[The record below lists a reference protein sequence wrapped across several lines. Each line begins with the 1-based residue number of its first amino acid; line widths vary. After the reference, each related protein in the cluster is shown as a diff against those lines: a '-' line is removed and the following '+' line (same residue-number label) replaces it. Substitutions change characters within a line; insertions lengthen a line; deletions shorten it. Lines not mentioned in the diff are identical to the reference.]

1 MILYVSV
8 ASVVISGVLWL
19 ARYAAKTGT
28 RFTKLIVFQRLTEDS
43 ARANNGLILLAGS
56 LFVLTQ
62 LFSDGT
68 CKRWVRSQNSLAI
81 FSKES
86 FRVYGRFTTEQ
97 QEAAEWL
104 KRNANENAR
113 IVADGYTNEALDFF
127 DVADYDIPLFRPSE
141 GMSIAFDVAQRKGD
155 NARPL
160 YLFTYSGFKS
170 GAQRHRIIFPIYEE
184 DIVGALGEEYPD
196 YLVISWRSLFCGAY
210 FDKAKWA
217 ELKFANQSVRI
228 YEINLDKFEPVVFED
243 IGVNDTIDEHLI
255 WLKEHYPD
263 EYMLLEEKIQILGLT
278 VDELRNSQLRFPVG
292 QIY

>member
-1 MILYVSV
+1 MILYVSF
-8 ASVVISGVLWL
+8 ASVVISGIPYL

-56 LFVLTQ
+56 LLVSAQ
-62 LFSDGT
+62 LFGDGT
-68 CKRWVRSQNSLAI
+68 CKRWVRSQNSLAV

-104 KRNANENAR
+104 KRNANENAKM
-113 IVADGYTNEALDFF
+113 VADGYTNEALDFF
-127 DVADYDIPLFRPSE
+127 DVADYDIPLFGPQKS
-141 GMSIAFDVAQRKGD
+141 MSIAFDVAQRKQD

-160 YLFTYSGFKS
+160 YLFTYSGFES

-184 DIVGALGEEYPD
+184 DIVRALGEDPD
-196 YLVISWRSLFCGAY
+196 YLVISWRSLFYGAY

-243 IGVNDTIDEHLI
+243 IGVNDTINEHLI

-263 EYMLLEEKIQILGLT
+263 EYVLLEEKIQILGLT